1 MFRIQQKM
9 SAISGEHLWVH
20 LVTVKA
26 SDKGLSNR
34 QFRPLLEHLGNFEV
48 ASRDGKLG
56 KLGNIGNWT
65 SWPRWIKR
73 LVGQK
78 KIMMRMMRCGGY

>member
-1 MFRIQQKM
+1 M
-9 SAISGEHLWVH
+9 SAISGEH

-26 SDKGLSNR
+26 SDKGLRNR
-34 QFRPLLEHLGNFEV
+34 QFRPLLDHLGNFEV

-65 SWPRWIKR
+65 SWPRWIKKVSGAC
-73 LVGQK
+73 LDK
-78 KIMMRMMRCGGY
+78 KR